1 MARPSLFTDATAE
14 EICIRIMCGDSLA
27 EICRDDE
34 MPAYRTVM
42 RWLKDD
48 QTFRQNY
55 ASAREDQGHADADA
69 IADIAKRIIKGE
81 IDPAAGRAAIDA
93 LKWTA
98 GKRQPKA
105 YGDKVAL
112 VGGGKDDAPIRHS
125 HAFDLTDAT
134 DEELDVLEGFI
145 RRRASNAGGDQ
156 GGTGAAEGRD

>member
-1 MARPSLFTDATAE
+1 MARPSLFNNATAE

-105 YGDKVAL
+105 YGDATILKHTGPNGGPVEYTNMTEAEIDARLAAL
-112 VGGGKDDAPIRHS
+112 
-125 HAFDLTDAT
+125 
-134 DEELDVLEGFI
+134 
-145 RRRASNAGGDQ
+145 AGGSEPAPPTPED
-156 GGTGAAEGRD
+156 

>member
-1 MARPSLFTDATAE
+1 MARPTLFNDSVAE

-48 QTFRQNY
+48 EAFRRNY

-112 VGGGKDDAPIRHS
+112 VGGGKGDAPIRHE
-125 HAFDLTDAT
+125 HTFDLADAT

-156 GGTGAAEGRD
+156 GGAGEAEG

>member
-1 MARPSLFTDATAE
+1 MARPSLFNDATAE

-27 EICRDDE
+27 EICRDEE

-81 IDPAAGRAAIDA
+81 IEPAAGRAAIDA

-98 GKRQPKA
+98 GKRQPKV
-105 YGDKVAL
+105 YGDATTLKHTGPNGGPVEYTNMTEAEIDARLAAL
-112 VGGGKDDAPIRHS
+112 
-125 HAFDLTDAT
+125 
-134 DEELDVLEGFI
+134 
-145 RRRASNAGGDQ
+145 AGGSEPAPPTSED
-156 GGTGAAEGRD
+156 

>member
-1 MARPSLFTDATAE
+1 MARPSLFNDATAE

-27 EICRDDE
+27 EICRDEE

-48 QTFRQNY
+48 EAFRRNY

-69 IADIAKRIIKGE
+69 IADIAKRILKGE

-98 GKRQPKA
+98 GKRQPKV
-105 YGDKVAL
+105 YGDATTLKHTGPNGGPVQFANMTEAEIDARLAAL
-112 VGGGKDDAPIRHS
+112 
-125 HAFDLTDAT
+125 
-134 DEELDVLEGFI
+134 
-145 RRRASNAGGDQ
+145 AGGSEPAPPTPED
-156 GGTGAAEGRD
+156 

>member
-1 MARPSLFTDATAE
+1 MVEDLMARPTLFNESLAE
-14 EICIRIMCGDSLA
+14 EICVRIMCGDSLA
-27 EICRDDE
+27 EICRDEE

-48 QTFRQNY
+48 LAFRQNY

-105 YGDKVAL
+105 YGD
-112 VGGGKDDAPIRHS
+112 
-125 HAFDLTDAT
+125 
-134 DEELDVLEGFI
+134 
-145 RRRASNAGGDQ
+145 ASTIKH
-156 GGTGAAEGRD
+156 TGADGGPVQFANMTEAEIDARLAAALAGNAESPAPEAKG

>member
-1 MARPSLFTDATAE
+1 VARPSSFNDATAE

-27 EICRDDE
+27 EICRDEE
-34 MPAYRTVM
+34 MPTYRTVM

-48 QTFRQNY
+48 ETFRRNY

-81 IDPAAGRAAIDA
+81 IEPAAGRAAIDA

-112 VGGGKDDAPIRHS
+112 VGGGKDDAPIRQSHS
-125 HAFDLTDAT
+125 FDLTTAS
-134 DEELDVLEGFI
+134 DEELEVIERFI
-145 RRRASNAGGDQ
+145 TRRAADAGRDQ
-156 GGTGAAEGRD
+156 GGAGETEG

>member
-1 MARPSLFTDATAE
+1 MARPTLFNDSVAE

-48 QTFRQNY
+48 LTFRQNY

-105 YGDKVAL
+105 YGDSQTLKHTGAD
-112 VGGGKDDAPIRHS
+112 GGPVQFANMTEAEIDARLAAAI
-125 HAFDLTDAT
+125 
-134 DEELDVLEGFI
+134 
-145 RRRASNAGGDQ
+145 AGGSEPASPTEED
-156 GGTGAAEGRD
+156 

>member
-1 MARPSLFTDATAE
+1 MARPTLFNESLAE

-27 EICRDDE
+27 EICREEE

-48 QTFRQNY
+48 AEFRRNY

-81 IDPAAGRAAIDA
+81 IEPAAGRAAIDA

-112 VGGGKDDAPIRHS
+112 VGGGKDDAPIRQSHS
-125 HAFDLTDAT
+125 FDLTNAS
-134 DEELDVLEGFI
+134 DEELEVIERFV
-145 RRRASNAGGDQ
+145 RRRAADTGGDQ
-156 GGTGAAEGRD
+156 GGEGKTEG

>member
-1 MARPSLFTDATAE
+1 MARPSSFNDATAE

-27 EICRDDE
+27 EICRDEE

-48 QTFRQNY
+48 EAFRRNY

-112 VGGGKDDAPIRHS
+112 VGGGKDEAPIQHS
-125 HAFDLTDAT
+125 HSFDLTAAS
-134 DEELDVLEGFI
+134 DEELDVIERVI
-145 RRRASNAGGDQ
+145 RRTADAGRDQ
-156 GGTGAAEGRD
+156 GGAGSPEG